1 MLTFDYVAR
10 DPASGQRVK
19 ATVEADSEQSAAKL
33 IRSQGLV
40 PTDISVSKKG
50 TVNVLG
56 RLQRVRSKD
65 RVLFSRQLS
74 TLLNAGLPLVQS
86 LRNVNNQTE
95 SKPLKVIIS
104 QVIGDVES
112 GSTLAKA
119 MGRYP
124 DVFNQVYISLIAA
137 GEASG
142 TLDKALERLADQ
154 EEKDADVVS
163 KVRGAM
169 VYPLIVLVVM
179 GAVVV
184 FMLVKVLPQVKT
196 LYSETGGGT
205 QLPLVTQIL
214 LAVSAFVIHWWW
226 LVLLLIAVAV
236 VFTSRWARTVG
247 GKTLIDTIKMRA
259 WPVGPLYMK
268 MYMARFCRTGTT
280 LVASGVPLI
289 QVLNITAEAVDN
301 VHVEDSILKAT
312 EKVKAGKS
320 LGQAL
325 EGDRNFLELVPNMLR
340 IGEQSGS
347 MEQMLAKAADYYEK
361 ELDNEIKAI
370 QTIIEPVMMILMG
383 LVAFTIVAAVL
394 LPIYNL
400 ASQVNNVV
408 H

>member
-50 TVNVLG
+50 TSNILG
-56 RLQRVRSKD
+56 RLNRVKAKD

-86 LRNVNNQTE
+86 LRNVNNQTQ

-104 QVIGDVES
+104 KVIGDVES

-137 GEASG
+137 GETSG

-154 EEKDADVVS
+154 QEKDADVIS

-169 VYPLIVLVVM
+169 IYPLIVLVVM
-179 GAVVV
+179 AAVVV

-196 LYSETGGGT
+196 LYAETGGGT
-205 QLPLVTQIL
+205 SLPLVTQIL
-214 LAVSAFVIHWWW
+214 LAVSGFVTKWWW
-226 LVLLLIAVAV
+226 LVIVILVVLV
-236 VFTSRWARTVG
+236 VFTNRWMQTLG
-247 GKTLIDTIKMRA
+247 GKTMIDKLKMRA

-289 QVLNITAEAVDN
+289 QVLEITAKAVDN
-301 VHVEDSILKAT
+301 VHVENSISKAI

-320 LGQAL
+320 LGQSL

-347 MEQMLAKAADYYEK
+347 LEQMLGKAADYYEK

-370 QTIIEPVMMILMG
+370 QTVIEPVMMILMG

-400 ASQVNNVV
+400 ASHVNSVV
-408 H
+408 

>member
-1 MLTFDYVAR
+1 MLTFEYVAR

-40 PTDISVSKKG
+40 PTDITVSKKG
-50 TVNVLG
+50 TSNVLG
-56 RLQRVRSKD
+56 RLHRVKAKD

-86 LRNVNNQTE
+86 LRNVNDQTA

-104 QVIGDVES
+104 RIIGDVES
-112 GSTLAKA
+112 GLTLAKA

-124 DVFNQVYISLIAA
+124 DIFNQVYISLIAA

-142 TLDKALERLADQ
+142 TLDGALERLADQ
-154 EEKDADVVS
+154 QEKDADIVS

-169 VYPLIVLVVM
+169 IYPLIVLAVM
-179 GAVVV
+179 VVV
-184 FMLVKVLPQVKT
+184 VIFMLVKVLPQVKT
-196 LYSETGGGT
+196 LYSETGGGA
-205 QLPLVTQIL
+205 QLPLVTQL
-214 LAVSAFVIHWWW
+214 LLDVSAFVTKWWW
-226 LVLLLIAVAV
+226 LVVIVLAALI
-236 VFTSRWARTVG
+236 VFTSRWAQTMG
-247 GKTLIDTIKMRA
+247 GKAIIDKFKMRA
-259 WPVGPLYMK
+259 WPIGHLYMK

-289 QVLNITAEAVDN
+289 QVLGITARAVDN
-301 VHVEDSILKAT
+301 VHVEGAIQKAT

-325 EGDRNFLELVPNMLR
+325 EGDPNFLELVPNMLR

-347 MEQMLAKAADYYEK
+347 LEQMLGKAADYYEK

-370 QTIIEPVMMILMG
+370 QTVIEPVMMILMG
-383 LVAFTIVAAVL
+383 LVAFLIVAAVL

-400 ASQVNNVV
+400 ASHVNSIV
-408 H
+408 

>member
-1 MLTFDYVAR
+1 
-10 DPASGQRVK
+10 
-19 ATVEADSEQSAAKL
+19 
-33 IRSQGLV
+33 
-40 PTDISVSKKG
+40 
-50 TVNVLG
+50 
-56 RLQRVRSKD
+56 
-65 RVLFSRQLS
+65 
-74 TLLNAGLPLVQS
+74 
-86 LRNVNNQTE
+86 
-95 SKPLKVIIS
+95 
-104 QVIGDVES
+104 
-112 GSTLAKA
+112 

-154 EEKDADVVS
+154 QEKDADVVS

-169 VYPLIVLVVM
+169 IYPLIVLVVM
-179 GAVVV
+179 AAVVI

-196 LYSETGGGT
+196 LYSETGGGA

-214 LAVSAFVIHWWW
+214 LSVSAFVIHWWW
-226 LVLLLIAVAV
+226 LVVIVLVALV
-236 VFTSRWARTVG
+236 VFTNRWMQTLG
-247 GKTLIDTIKMRA
+247 GKTLIDKIKMRA
-259 WPVGPLYMK
+259 WPVGPLFMK

-289 QVLNITAEAVDN
+289 QVLDITAKAVDN
-301 VHVEDSILKAT
+301 VHVEGAIQKAT

-347 MEQMLAKAADYYEK
+347 LEQMLGKAADYYEK

-400 ASQVNNVV
+400 ASNVNSVV
-408 H
+408 